1 MNKNN
6 IDRQIIAIGGG
17 GFGRDPKHTKI
28 EQYILNQTN
37 KEKPNILFLPTASA
51 EDKSYIDNYYACFGS
66 LSCKPNHIS
75 FFSRTPKLNG
85 LFNKADIIYVG
96 GGNTKSMLAVWREW
110 KVDILL
116 RRAYEKGIVM
126 SGVSAGAICW
136 FKQGITDS
144 WASNLNTIDCLGFL
158 DEMCCPH
165 YIEESDRQPSVHQ
178 MLKDGKVMNGYCLDG
193 GSAAHF
199 VNEKLINAIS
209 FYTDRKAV
217 FVEKK
222 NSSIIEK
229 QLPHIVL

>member
-17 GFGRDPKHTKI
+17 GFGRDPKQTKI
-28 EQYILNQTN
+28 EQYILDQTN
-37 KEKPNILFLPTASA
+37 KDKPHILFLPTASA
-51 EDKSYIDNYYACFGS
+51 EDQLYIDNYYDCFGS
-66 LSCKPNHIS
+66 LSCKPSHIS
-75 FFSRTPKLNG
+75 FFSRTPRLNG

-116 RRAYEKGIVM
+116 HRAYEKGIVM
-126 SGVSAGAICW
+126 AGVSAGAICW

-144 WASNLNTIDCLGFL
+144 WASNLNTIDCLAFI

-165 YIEESDRQPSVHQ
+165 YLEESDRRPSVHQ
-178 MLKDGKVMNGYCLDG
+178 MLKDGKAMNGYCLDG

-222 NSSIIEK
+222 NSIIIEK
-229 QLPHIVL
+229 ELPHIVL

>member
-1 MNKNN
+1 
-6 IDRQIIAIGGG
+6 
-17 GFGRDPKHTKI
+17 
-28 EQYILNQTN
+28 
-37 KEKPNILFLPTASA
+37 
-51 EDKSYIDNYYACFGS
+51 
-66 LSCKPNHIS
+66 
-75 FFSRTPKLNG
+75 
-85 LFNKADIIYVG
+85 
-96 GGNTKSMLAVWREW
+96 MLAVWREW

-116 RRAYEKGIVM
+116 CRAYEKGIVLA
-126 SGVSAGAICW
+126 GVSAGAICW

-144 WASNLNTIDCLGFL
+144 WASNLNTIDGLAFI

-165 YIEESDRQPSVHQ
+165 YLEESDRRQSVHQ
-178 MLKDGKVMNGYCLDG
+178 MLKDGKAMNGYCLDG

-229 QLPHIVL
+229 ELPHIVL